1 MKKLD
6 IYNLIFKIVY
16 WILFTLISLFLAF
29 ISVRY
34 ILDIINYPDAMEG
47 GLAIFIGYLIALI
60 GCLIMFIITLISF
73 IINKIFKYH
82 SKQYIKYI
90 ILSILNPFI
99 LLVLM
104 FIILGI
110 GSLFY

>member
-1 MKKLD
+1 MK
-6 IYNLIFKIVY
+6 IFNLIFKIVY
-16 WILFTLISLFLAF
+16 WVLFTLISLFLVF

-34 ILDIINYPDAMEG
+34 IIDIINYPDAMEG

-60 GCLIMFIITLISF
+60 GCVIIFVITLISF
-73 IINKIFKYH
+73 IINKIFKSN

-90 ILSILNPFI
+90 ILSILNPLI
-99 LLVLM
+99 SLALL

>member
-1 MKKLD
+1 MK
-6 IYNLIFKIVY
+6 IFNLLFRIIY
-16 WILFTLISLFLAF
+16 WILFTLISLYLVF

-34 ILDIINYPDAMEG
+34 IIDTIVYPGAMEG
-47 GLAIFIGYLIALI
+47 GLAIFAGYLIALI
-60 GCLIMFIITLISF
+60 GCLIIFIITLISF
-73 IINKIFKYH
+73 IINKIFKSN

-90 ILSILNPFI
+90 ILSIINPLI
-99 LLVLM
+99 YLALL

>member
-1 MKKLD
+1 MK
-6 IYNLIFKIVY
+6 IFNLIFKIVY
-16 WILFTLISLFLAF
+16 WVVFTLISLFLVF

-34 ILDIINYPDAMEG
+34 IIDTIVYPDAMEG

-60 GCLIMFIITLISF
+60 GCVIIFVITLISF
-73 IINKIFKYH
+73 IINKIFKSN

-90 ILSILNPFI
+90 ILSILNPLI
-99 LLVLM
+99 SLALL

>member
-1 MKKLD
+1 MK
-6 IYNLIFKIVY
+6 IFNLIFKIVY
-16 WILFTLISLFLAF
+16 WVLFTLISLFLVF

-34 ILDIINYPDAMEG
+34 IIDIINYPDAMEG

-60 GCLIMFIITLISF
+60 GCVIIFVITLISF
-73 IINKIFKYH
+73 IINKIFKSN

-90 ILSILNPFI
+90 ILSILNPLI
-99 LLVLM
+99 YLALL

>member
-1 MKKLD
+1 MK
-6 IYNLIFKIVY
+6 IFNLIFKIVY
-16 WILFTLISLFLAF
+16 WVLFTLISLFLVF

-47 GLAIFIGYLIALI
+47 GLAIFAGYLIALI
-60 GCLIMFIITLISF
+60 GCVIIFVITLISF
-73 IINKIFKYH
+73 IINKIFKSN

-90 ILSILNPFI
+90 ILSILNPLI
-99 LLVLM
+99 YLALL
-104 FIILGI
+104 FTILGI

>member
-16 WILFTLISLFLAF
+16 WVLFTLISLFLVF

-34 ILDIINYPDAMEG
+34 ILDTVNYKNAMEG
-47 GLAIFIGYLIALI
+47 ELAIFIGYLIALI
-60 GCLIMFIITLISF
+60 GCLIIFIITIISF
-73 IINKIFKYH
+73 IINKIFKYN
-82 SKQYIKYI
+82 SKQYIKYF
-90 ILSILNPFI
+90 ILSILNPLI
-99 LLVLM
+99 YLALL

>member
-16 WILFTLISLFLAF
+16 WVLFTLISLFLAF
-29 ISVRY
+29 ILVRY
-34 ILDIINYPDAMEG
+34 ILDTINYPDAMEG

-73 IINKIFKYH
+73 IINKIFKYN

-90 ILSILNPFI
+90 ILSIVNPLI
-99 LLVLM
+99 YLALL
-104 FIILGI
+104 FIILGT